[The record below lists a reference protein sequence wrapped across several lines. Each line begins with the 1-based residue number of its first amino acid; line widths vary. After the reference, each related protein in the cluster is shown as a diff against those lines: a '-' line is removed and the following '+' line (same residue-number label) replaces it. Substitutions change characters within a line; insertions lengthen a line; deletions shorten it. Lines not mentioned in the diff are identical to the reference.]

1 MILPMILFEVLGQ
14 NPPNQLNMWQLY
26 HFKSLP

>member
-1 MILPMILFEVLGQ
+1 MILFEVLGQ